1 MLWTP
6 SRHLWV
12 RAGLLSGMLL
22 MFAAS
27 LPAQQVSPV
36 VAQYK
41 TKAQARFELENL
53 TLIPASVVLEAVS
66 FTLSED
72 GKPTYRPLDS
82 HIKLKLSTM
91 SLRIPPK
98 QKRFVFYEVASEQL
112 PAWFVIYSTFGKTV
126 EEEKVNLQFRLP
138 HTVYLRQKEPL
149 QESDVII
156 RQAEYFPETRQV
168 VVLIENTS
176 PRLGRTQEADAR
188 AGRRRKIFGNF
199 PLFPNSRRRLTME
212 WEEKDPPKEVRFRF
226 EKFSLRS
233 EVISNHHAP
242 PDEPNS
248 TP

>member
-12 RAGLLSGMLL
+12 RAGLLSGLL
-22 MFAAS
+22 LAFAAS
-27 LPAQQVSPV
+27 LPAQQVTPV

-41 TKAQARFELENL
+41 IKAQARFELENL
-53 TLIPASVVLEAVS
+53 KLIPASVVLEAMS

-98 QKRFVFYEVASEQL
+98 QKRFVFYEVEAEQL

-138 HTVYLRQKEPL
+138 HTVYLR
-149 QESDVII
+149 
-156 RQAEYFPETRQV
+156 
-168 VVLIENTS
+168 
-176 PRLGRTQEADAR
+176 
-188 AGRRRKIFGNF
+188 
-199 PLFPNSRRRLTME
+199 
-212 WEEKDPPKEVRFRF
+212 
-226 EKFSLRS
+226 
-233 EVISNHHAP
+233 
-242 PDEPNS
+242 
-248 TP
+248 